1 MTAEPNKRLLAAL
14 GVALAALIAG
24 SCGGKVVDSEP
35 TERATADELARVLNL
50 DITSVDCP
58 SDVKAEPQERFTC
71 VVQAD
76 GASAQLTA
84 ELKILNE
91 EGKLQVVEVRD

>member
-1 MTAEPNKRLLAAL
+1 LTPESNKQLLAAL
-14 GVALAALIAG
+14 GVALTALIAVG
-24 SCGGKVVDSEP
+24 CGGKAVDDNL

-58 SDVKAEPQERFTC
+58 SDVKPEPQERFTC
-71 VVQAD
+71 DVRAD
-76 GASAQLTA
+76 GASALLTA